1 MIKELKTKLG
11 SALQSA
17 LGTAAEVAR
26 DSADPTWIP
35 FLRRWM
41 ILSLVLHAITAV
53 FSVGHH
59 SADEYFQILEFLNY
73 KLGQTPVQDLPVEFP
88 EMMRPWLQPAIYY
101 VVAKLWLL
109 IGVSNPFTWALSF
122 RMFAGFAGWLSTVIL
137 AVSARYWFEDRR
149 ARRFAVVVLALIW
162 FFPALHVRPSSES
175 MGGSAFLIGIGLAS
189 LGLVER
195 LKSRFGKWAW
205 IFVGACFGLSFEGR
219 FQMALM
225 VVGALAWLLLIGR
238 AGWARFKWIGCGGG
252 AVFLIGRAVDAWG
265 YGAIVLSPWRYFE
278 YNLIRNEVSRYGNA
292 PWWDIFRMSF
302 TESWPFLGLIVVI
315 ATLIAW
321 ARHPKHVLTWSQ
333 IPFFLVHEWISHKEL
348 RFFFPIAAAAP
359 ILLTLSVY
367 SRSTG
372 RFLSFSPDEFGKEG
386 RLLAARLRLPVAGE
400 GVKRWANRVW
410 KFIVFNNVVAL
421 VALMFLPFARN
432 VQFYEALYDRAAEAT
447 AKGGNFELYTESRDP
462 FEVLG
467 SRTYFYKPKGLVVR
481 KLGNSDAFMRVLK
494 EKRELHLFQ
503 TGLRARNER
512 SEFAPYCHVI
522 FQTLP
527 SWITVFNFGNWV
539 SRAQV
544 WSLLNCRYP
553 LGL

>member
-265 YGAIVLSPWRYFE
+265 YGAIVVGHLQDVFHRVVAF
-278 YNLIRNEVSRYGNA
+278 SRAHCRDRDSHRLGQA
-292 PWWDIFRMSF
+292 PQTCSDLEPDPVFFGSRMDF
-302 TESWPFLGLIVVI
+302 AQGTE
-315 ATLIAW
+315 
-321 ARHPKHVLTWSQ
+321 
-333 IPFFLVHEWISHKEL
+333 
-348 RFFFPIAAAAP
+348 
-359 ILLTLSVY
+359 ILFSD
-367 SRSTG
+367 RG
-372 RFLSFSPDEFGKEG
+372 RGADSSDFI
-386 RLLAARLRLPVAGE
+386 RLLPLDRTVPV
-400 GVKRWANRVW
+400 
-410 KFIVFNNVVAL
+410 
-421 VALMFLPFARN
+421 
-432 VQFYEALYDRAAEAT
+432 VQS
-447 AKGGNFELYTESRDP
+447 G
-462 FEVLG
+462 
-467 SRTYFYKPKGLVVR
+467 
-481 KLGNSDAFMRVLK
+481 
-494 EKRELHLFQ
+494 
-503 TGLRARNER
+503 
-512 SEFAPYCHVI
+512 
-522 FQTLP
+522 
-527 SWITVFNFGNWV
+527 
-539 SRAQV
+539 
-544 WSLLNCRYP
+544 
-553 LGL
+553 